1 MNHTVVLI
9 IITRNV
15 SEEEEKRKWLGE
27 WREGKRFGGVGGTS
41 WRMVGRFYNLHRV
54 LTPKYEMMIRVIC
67 HSRSAQHAII
77 WTFVL
82 SKWCARTESCLQK
95 MWKPGPQTIKQ
106 LGLGLGLRWWWYGE
120 TGCWRCMK
128 CRLFSGN
135 VGGGECGEDKR
146 LKTVDYWSAEVR
158 GMIPLSFISFTLP
171 PHHHA
176 CAIPHVGTSS
186 WPFPVITF
194 SLTSH
199 KSTVIWCSKQS
210 F

>member
-1 MNHTVVLI
+1 MWV
-9 IITRNV
+9 RRKKRESDWV
-15 SEEEEKRKWLGE
+15 SGGRGKGVGVLGE
-27 WREGKRFGGVGGTS
+27 HLDGWWVGFTTS
-41 WRMVGRFYNLHRV
+41 IASWPQNMKWWSGLFV
-54 LTPKYEMMIRVIC
+54 TPGQHNMQSSE
-67 HSRSAQHAII
+67 HSSYLNGEQGQRAVYRKCENQDRRPSSSSG
-77 WTFVL
+77 W
-82 SKWCARTESCLQK
+82 
-95 MWKPGPQTIKQ
+95 
-106 LGLGLGLRWWWYGE
+106 GLRLGWWWYGE
-120 TGCWRCMK
+120 TGCWRCME

-199 KSTVIWCSKQS
+199 KSTSKQS